1 LTVCEKCGREVA
13 LPFKCS
19 YCGGNFC
26 PDHRLP
32 ENHDCKG
39 VTTVVKKN
47 DATPKT
53 EIKTQEP
60 RPFNFRYDFST
71 LQPPKKRR
79 PKFSFPAAG
88 MALLILIVLV
98 FIVQLAAQIIL
109 GPAYYR
115 PGDHDSFLYYL
126 AAARATVM
134 ERPWTIITCIFVHGG
149 LLHLL
154 FNCIVL
160 LSFGPIL
167 EARIGSKSF
176 LYLFF
181 GAGILASLGQLLFT
195 APEAV
200 LLGASGAILGVLGTL
215 TVLAPR
221 LPVLLFFFIPLR
233 LWMATLGFGILSA
246 FLAVFEIGG
255 SIANVAHFVGLIVGL
270 LYGYKLKRNE
280 RKTQALIKKF
290 LGPVFETI
298 T

>member
-1 LTVCEKCGREVA
+1 MTICEKCGKEVA

-26 PDHRLP
+26 SDHRLP

-39 VTTVVKKN
+39 VTTATKKN
-47 DATPKT
+47 DAPPKT
-53 EIKTQEP
+53 EAQTQETP
-60 RPFNFRYDFST
+60 SFNFRYDFST
-71 LQPPKKRR
+71 LQPPRKRR
-79 PKFSFPAAG
+79 PRFSFPAAS
-88 MALLILIVLV
+88 MVLLILIVLV
-98 FIVQLAAQIIL
+98 FIAQLAAQVIL
-109 GPAYYR
+109 GPAYYL
-115 PGDHDSFLYYL
+115 PGDHGSFLYYL

-134 ERPWTIITCIFVHGG
+134 ERPWTIVTCIFAHGG

-221 LPVLLFFFIPLR
+221 LPVLLFFIIPLK
-233 LWMATLGFGILSA
+233 LWMATRGFGIISVL
-246 FLAVFEIGG
+246 LVIFEVGG
-255 SIANVAHFVGLIVGL
+255 SIANVAHLVGLVLGL
-270 LYGYKLKRNE
+270 LYGYWLKRKE
-280 RKTQALIKKF
+280 RKIQELLMRRF
-290 LGPVFETI
+290 LGPILEI
-298 T
+298 